1 MIKTGELNQ
10 RIEIMAMESVSDGAG
25 GTVDTEVVY
34 WSTSARVK
42 PIKSSSYLQANQESL
57 KDGFDITVRYRIDK
71 IVKPDM
77 RIKYR
82 SGYLTITSAP
92 TDYVDKVYLNFKAV
106 WSQRPETTE
115 PAPQTLYAYYG
126 YLDEGEVLTEQKILS
141 GQSFGITN
149 NGSVT
154 VPFNTSDFK
163 LLWLALPSG
172 QTVKQYVTDI
182 GSNEVSPI
190 GLTGTFA
197 SKQTIGAYDAYISN
211 FPTIYSGAGLTFS
224 SSILIPDPN
233 PDPTPILNNSFD
245 YSLDFALTS

>member
-10 RIEIMAMESVSDGAG
+10 RIEIMAMQSVSDNAG
-25 GTVDTEVVY
+25 GTIDTEIVY

-57 KDGFDITVRYRIDK
+57 KDGFDITVRYRVDK

-92 TDYVDKVYLNFKAV
+92 TDYVDKIWLNFKAV

-115 PAPQTLYAYYG
+115 PATQTLYAYYG
-126 YLDEGEVLTEQKILS
+126 YLNEGESLIEAKILA

-172 QTVKQYVTDI
+172 QTAKTTVTDLNNDSVTPV
-182 GSNEVSPI
+182 GE
-190 GLTGTFA
+190 TGTFGDA
-197 SKQTIGAYDAYISN
+197 VNIGAFDAYVSN
-211 FPTIYSGAGLTFS
+211 FATVYEGAGLKF
-224 SSILIPDPN
+224 
-233 PDPTPILNNSFD
+233 NN
-245 YSLDFALTS
+245 

>member
-10 RIEIMAMESVSDGAG
+10 RIEIMAFADVSDGSG
-25 GTVDTEVVY
+25 GVISEEVVY

-71 IVKPDM
+71 SIKQDM

-92 TDYVDKVYLNFKAV
+92 TDYESKIYVQFKAV

-115 PAPQTLYAYYG
+115 PAPQTLYSYYG
-126 YLDEGEVLTEQKILS
+126 YLNEGEVLTEAKILA
-141 GQSFGITN
+141 GESFGITN

-154 VPFNTSDFK
+154 VPFSTSDFK

-172 QTVKQYVTDI
+172 QTAKTTVTDLNND
-182 GSNEVSPI
+182 SVTPI
-190 GLTGTFA
+190 GETGTFGEPV
-197 SKQTIGAYDAYISN
+197 TIGEFDAYVSN
-211 FPTIYSGAGLTFS
+211 FATVYEGAGLMFS
-224 SSILIPDPN
+224 
-233 PDPTPILNNSFD
+233 
-245 YSLDFALTS
+245 

>member
-10 RIEIMAMESVSDGAG
+10 RIEIMAMQSVSDGAG
-25 GTVDTEVVY
+25 GTIDTEVVY

-57 KDGFDITVRYRIDK
+57 KDGFDITVRYRVDK

-92 TDYVDKVYLNFKAV
+92 TDYVDKIYVNFKAV

-126 YLDEGEVLTEQKILS
+126 YLDEDEVLTEAKILA

-154 VPFNTSDFK
+154 VPFSTDTFK

-172 QTVKQYVTDI
+172 QTVKTTVTDLNND
-182 GSNEVSPI
+182 SVTPI
-190 GLTGTFA
+190 GETGTFGEPI
-197 SKQTIGAYDAYISN
+197 TIGAFDAYVSN
-211 FPTIYSGAGLTFS
+211 FATVYEGVGLK
-224 SSILIPDPN
+224 
-233 PDPTPILNNSFD
+233 FD
-245 YSLDFALTS
+245 N

>member
-10 RIEIMAMESVSDGAG
+10 RIEIMAMSDISDGSG
-25 GTVDTEVVY
+25 GVISEEIVY

-57 KDGFDITVRYRIDK
+57 KDGFDITVRYRVDK

-92 TDYVDKVYLNFKAV
+92 TDYVDKVYVNFKAV

-115 PAPQTLYAYYG
+115 Q
-126 YLDEGEVLTEQKILS
+126 
-141 GQSFGITN
+141 
-149 NGSVT
+149 
-154 VPFNTSDFK
+154 
-163 LLWLALPSG
+163 
-172 QTVKQYVTDI
+172 
-182 GSNEVSPI
+182 PI
-190 GLTGTFA
+190 
-197 SKQTIGAYDAYISN
+197 
-211 FPTIYSGAGLTFS
+211 
-224 SSILIPDPN
+224 IPV
-233 PDPTPILNNSFD
+233 ILNNSFD

>member
-10 RIEIMAMESVSDGAG
+10 RIEIMAMQSQSDGAG
-25 GTVDTEVVY
+25 GTVDTEIVY

-57 KDGFDITVRYRIDK
+57 KDGFDITVRYRVDK

-92 TDYVDKVYLNFKAV
+92 TDYVDKVYVNFKAV

-115 PAPQTLYAYYG
+115 PAPQILYAYYG
-126 YLDEGEVLTEQKILS
+126 YLDEGEVLTEAKILA

-149 NGSVT
+149 NGLVT
-154 VPFNTSDFK
+154 VPFNTSSFG

-172 QTVKQYVTDI
+172 QTAKTTVTDLNNDSVTPV
-182 GSNEVSPI
+182 GE
-190 GLTGTFA
+190 TGTFGDPV
-197 SKQTIGAYDAYISN
+197 TIGSFDAYVSN
-211 FPTIYSGAGLTFS
+211 FATIYQGAGLRFG
-224 SSILIPDPN
+224 
-233 PDPTPILNNSFD
+233 
-245 YSLDFALTS
+245 

>member
-10 RIEIMAMESVSDGAG
+10 RIEIMAMQSVSDGAG

-57 KDGFDITVRYRIDK
+57 KDGFDITVRYRVDK

-92 TDYVDKVYLNFKAV
+92 TDFVDKVWVNFKAV

-126 YLDEGEVLTEQKILS
+126 YLDEGETLTEAKILA

-172 QTVKQYVTDI
+172 QTVKQSVTDL
-182 GSNEVSPI
+182 SNDSVTPVGE
-190 GLTGTFA
+190 TGTFG
-197 SKQTIGAYDAYISN
+197 SPVTIGAFDAYVSN
-211 FPTIYSGAGLTFS
+211 FATVYSGVGLLFG
-224 SSILIPDPN
+224 N
-233 PDPTPILNNSFD
+233 
-245 YSLDFALTS
+245 

>member
-1 MIKTGELNQ
+1 MNIKTGELNQ
-10 RIEIMAMESVSDGAG
+10 RIEIMSFADVSDGSG
-25 GTVDTEVVY
+25 GVVSEEVVY

-57 KDGFDITVRYRIDK
+57 KDGFDITVRYRVDK

-92 TDYVDKVYLNFKAV
+92 TDFVFKEFIQFKAV
-106 WSQRPETTE
+106 WAQRPEVTE
-115 PAPQTLYAYYG
+115 FPATNLYMYYG
-126 YLDEGEVLTEQKILS
+126 YLDEGEALTEAKILS

-149 NGSVT
+149 NGFIT

-172 QTVKQYVTDI
+172 QTVKQYVTDLNND
-182 GSNEVSPI
+182 SVTPI
-190 GLTGTFA
+190 GETGTFA
-197 SKQTIGAYDAYISN
+197 SSVSVGGFDAYVSN
-211 FPTIYSGAGLTFS
+211 FATVYEGAGLKFG
-224 SSILIPDPN
+224 
-233 PDPTPILNNSFD
+233 NS
-245 YSLDFALTS
+245 

>member
-10 RIEIMAMESVSDGAG
+10 RIEIMAMQSVSDGAG

-57 KDGFDITVRYRIDK
+57 KDGFDITVRYRVDK
-71 IVKPDM
+71 IVKSDM

-92 TDYVDKVYLNFKAV
+92 TDFVGKVYLNFKAV
-106 WSQRPETTE
+106 WAQRPDTTE
-115 PAPQTLYAYYG
+115 PAPQTLYAYCG
-126 YLDEGEVLTEQKILS
+126 YLNEEETLTEQKILA

-172 QTVKQYVTDI
+172 QTVKTTVTDLTND
-182 GSNEVSPI
+182 SVTPI
-190 GLTGTFA
+190 GETGTFGE
-197 SKQTIGAYDAYISN
+197 SVSIGAFDAYVSN
-211 FPTIYSGAGLTFS
+211 FATVYEGSGLK
-224 SSILIPDPN
+224 
-233 PDPTPILNNSFD
+233 FD
-245 YSLDFALTS
+245 N

>member
-10 RIEIMAMESVSDGAG
+10 RIEIMSFADVSDGSG
-25 GTVDTEVVY
+25 GVVSEEVVY

-57 KDGFDITVRYRIDK
+57 KDGFDITVRYRVDK

-92 TDYVDKVYLNFKAV
+92 TDYVDKVYVNFKAV

-126 YLDEGEVLTEQKILS
+126 YLNEGETLTEAKILA

-154 VPFNTSDFK
+154 VPFATDSFK

-172 QTVKQYVTDI
+172 QTAKTTVTDLNNDSVTPV
-182 GSNEVSPI
+182 GE
-190 GLTGTFA
+190 TGTFGEA
-197 SKQTIGAYDAYISN
+197 VTIIAFDAYVSN
-211 FPTIYSGAGLTFS
+211 FATVYEGAGLRFG
-224 SSILIPDPN
+224 N
-233 PDPTPILNNSFD
+233 
-245 YSLDFALTS
+245 